1 MESSRECLESI
12 IQKARAWSNCPEK
25 QFNCAI
31 CGEKTESPDM
41 LRDHLR
47 DVHLVKSRIE
57 QVMTAMI
64 ESAEYQQTHR

>member
-1 MESSRECLESI
+1 MESSKECLESI

-25 QFNCAI
+25 QFHCAI
-31 CGEKTESPDM
+31 CGEKIEGPDR

-47 DVHLVKSRIE
+47 DEHLVRSRVE

-64 ESAEYQQTHR
+64 ASAESQTTHR